1 MTSSDFYLVMLSTEK
16 VSDMFHK
23 LLTKKHSDM
32 IHKLSTIKVGYIS
45 QVINWKT
52 ESHTFQKLSAEKSLR
67 YVLKVFNWR
76 MFHKLSNEEC
86 FTSYQL
92 KKSDMFNK
100 LLIGKVCH
108 VQHVTSWKSLL
119 HVYIHVSPV
128 INWKSLICWASIN
141 WKKSDMLHNSLPRI
155 IWFA

>member
-1 MTSSDFYLVMLSTEK
+1 MTSSDFYLVMLSTTK

-23 LLTKKHSDM
+23 LLTKKLSDM
-32 IHKLSTIKVGYIS
+32 IHKLSAIRIGYIS

-52 ESHTFQKLSAEKSLR
+52 ESHRFQKLSAEKSLW
-67 YVLKVFNWR
+67 YVSQVFNWR

-100 LLIGKVCH
+100 LLIEKVWY
-108 VQHVTSWKSLL
+108 V
-119 HVYIHVSPV
+119 
-128 INWKSLICWASIN
+128 
-141 WKKSDMLHNSLPRI
+141 
-155 IWFA
+155 